1 MNVLACLFYGTS
13 KQYKM
18 FIYIAYLV
26 KKQMRLII
34 NFNGKICNNTFFS
47 FTSTSFSCVVS
58 VAVDSN
64 NS

>member
-18 FIYIAYLV
+18 FTHITYLV
-26 KKQMRLII
+26 KIQMRFII
-34 NFNGKICNNTFFS
+34 NFSGKICTDTFFS
-47 FTSTSFSCVVS
+47 FTSSFGFVVS